1 MDRGG
6 VVIQLQGRSIVD
18 RELASALADLGMTA
32 TEAEVYTA
40 LLAACQ
46 DGPVSAY
53 KLAQDMGRD
62 PANTTKTLG
71 AMTKRGA
78 VRASGRKP
86 KLYAPVD
93 PAEFTGALVARLQ
106 ARQQQAVQML
116 AQIGKPPADED
127 VHALAAT
134 AAAVGLANGLI
145 NGAERV
151 VLVDA
156 APDLLAEITGSLE
169 AAAARGATVLVRT
182 PGRPALDGVRCWQ
195 DDLAGHL
202 APGPWLRL
210 AADGAAYLEA
220 VVDPGR
226 PEDLLYGVWSRNPV
240 QAFLGHRALGGDLLL
255 ADALELLASGAGGDV
270 VRRRVGD
277 QAALVMRQVGWRQ
290 RWQERG
296 LAVYRPDAGGE
307 DTTPAPSVAEA
318 PQPTASGPD
327 PAASDAF
334 EPELPGG
341 DAAPAATT
349 APPDDAPD
357 DTDDDEPLTFV
368 FRKDR

>member
-1 MDRGG
+1 M
-6 VVIQLQGRSIVD
+6 D

-127 VHALAAT
+127 AHALAAT
-134 AAAVGLANGLI
+134 AAAVGLANGLV

-156 APDLLAEITGSLE
+156 AGELLDGITDSLA

-182 PGRPALDGVRCWQ
+182 PAPVSLDGVRCWQ
-195 DDLAGHL
+195 DDLAGNL
-202 APGPWLRL
+202 APGPWLRVVV
-210 AADGAAYLEA
+210 DGAACLEA
-220 VVDPGR
+220 VAHPQRG
-226 PEDLLYGVWSRNPV
+226 EDLLYGLWSRHPV
-240 QAFLGHRALGGDLLL
+240 QAFLAHRALAGDLLL
-255 ADALELLASGAGGDV
+255 ADALELLASGAGGDAV
-270 VRRRVGD
+270 NRRVGD
-277 QAALVMRQVGWRQ
+277 QAALVLRQVGWRQ
-290 RWQERG
+290 RWQERD
-296 LAVYRPDAGGE
+296 LPAFRPATAAAAAEPDVA
-307 DTTPAPSVAEA
+307 PATEASADEPAEA
-318 PQPTASGPD
+318 P
-327 PAASDAF
+327 AAAEPEAADF
-334 EPELPGG
+334 EPAVPGSEAPADAG
-341 DAAPAATT
+341 KAAEAAPT
-349 APPDDAPD
+349 PDD
-357 DTDDDEPLTFV
+357 DDDEPLTFV